1 MGACP
6 LALGIRRLENRAKQI
21 GGSVSLP
28 TTADEVWPYIEK
40 WPFAVISFVTPDGRA
55 RAAGVM
61 YTVRDRV
68 LNVVT
73 GPDTW
78 KARHIRS
85 NPNVSVTVPIQRL
98 PVTVRRMPPAVITFP
113 GTASIVGIEDVGADL
128 RADLTKGL
136 DDRIGEMCVIQ
147 IEPVGRFVTYGIGVM
162 PMKMR
167 NPDEALAR
175 VPVD

>member
-1 MGACP
+1 M
-6 LALGIRRLENRAKQI
+6 
-21 GGSVSLP
+21 SLP
-28 TTADEVWPYIEK
+28 TDADEVWPYIEK
-40 WPFAVISFVTPDGRA
+40 WPFAVVSFVTPDAEA

-68 LNVVT
+68 LNVIT

-78 KARHIRS
+78 KVRHILS

-98 PVTVRRMPPAVITFP
+98 PVTVRRVPPAVVTFP
-113 GTASIVGIEDVGADL
+113 GIASIIAIEDVDDGL
-128 RADLTKGL
+128 RADLTRGL

-167 NPDEALAR
+167 NPGEALAR
-175 VPVD
+175 VPVN